1 MDRKQSRDVKNGFS
15 SGVGSPVHW
24 RLVLGKGCLLN
35 SGLPNLHCTFQT
47 PAKTAAQQLIGKIY
61 PKRPSK

>member
-24 RLVLGKGCLLN
+24 RLVWGKVVYSTVGFPTCTVHFKLL
-35 SGLPNLHCTFQT
+35 P
-47 PAKTAAQQLIGKIY
+47 KQQLNHL
-61 PKRPSK
+61 